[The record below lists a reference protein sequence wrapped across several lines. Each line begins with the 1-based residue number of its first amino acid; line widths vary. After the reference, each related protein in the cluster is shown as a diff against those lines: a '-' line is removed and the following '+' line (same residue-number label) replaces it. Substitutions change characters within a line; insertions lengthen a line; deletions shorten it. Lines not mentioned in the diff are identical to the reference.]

1 VAIAERVNMEQSISN
16 YMQHLDL
23 GAEPF
28 TNPGDYFYAGA
39 DRRNS
44 LDQMVH
50 YCRFSEQLVV
60 LAAEPGSGKTTL
72 VDATVSQLH
81 TVIDCCRVPAGDISS
96 SESIAA
102 TFGRVLKLSMQSP
115 SIKDFLVALRS
126 RTVVDQ
132 EPEPVLIIVEEAERL
147 PLAQLESLVKLHELA
162 RNSLHLMLVGTMPLK
177 RRIEKIAIENPHI
190 KLFALKPLSM
200 EELESYIAGLL
211 QSAGFTGEQPLSQD
225 QLIVLHEQSGGNIAA
240 INRMMP
246 LLLEN
251 NVQQQAVS
259 KREFIPRA
267 HILAVAVLV
276 VAVVVALVFEFGMGE
291 STAPE
296 VKRTARE
303 LPVILPPQQVERV
316 AQVVERQVAAKVVL
330 KPVESV
336 SPAEVERTPVPEP
349 KPVAAKP
356 APLEVVNKPQV
367 TAKAETK
374 PKLEPKPKLAAPQ
387 SQTGLVAR
395 EQRLLALDPGVF
407 MLQVLGSSSESG
419 VRDYVKRYVGQ
430 LPVSYF
436 RAEMRQKPWY
446 VVVVG
451 PYTSR
456 ELAEQAVQK
465 FPLKVQKQQPWVR
478 SAASIQEAIKSRSQR

>member
-1 VAIAERVNMEQSISN
+1 VAIAESVNMEQSISN

-23 GAEPF
+23 GAESL

-60 LAAEPGSGKTTL
+60 LAAEQGSGKTTL

-81 TVIDCCRVPAGDISS
+81 AVIDCCRVPAGDISS

-102 TFGRVLKLSMQSP
+102 AFGRVLKLSMPSP

-147 PLAQLESLVKLHELA
+147 PLAHLENLVKLHELA
-162 RNSLHLMLVGTMPLK
+162 RNSMHLILVGTMPLK
-177 RRIEKIAIENPHI
+177 RRIDKIAIENPHI
-190 KLFALKPLSM
+190 KLFALKPLSLV
-200 EELESYIAGLL
+200 ELESYIAGLL
-211 QSAGFTGEQPLSQD
+211 QSVGFTGEQPLSQD
-225 QLIVLHEQSGGNIAA
+225 QLIVLHEQAAGNIAA

-246 LLLEN
+246 MLLEN
-251 NVQQQAVS
+251 SVQQQTVS
-259 KREFIPRA
+259 KRKFIPLA
-267 HILAVAVLV
+267 HILAVAVLI
-276 VAVVVALVFEFGMGE
+276 VAVLAALVFEFGMGE
-291 STAPE
+291 SLAPA
-296 VKRTARE
+296 VKRTTRE
-303 LPVILPPQQVERV
+303 LPVILPPQPIERV
-316 AQVVERQVAAKVVL
+316 APVAQRQAVAKAVL
-330 KPVESV
+330 EPVESA
-336 SPAEVERTPVPEP
+336 SPAEVEEKPKPKAKPVVAKPVPVVAV
-349 KPVAAKP
+349 KPSVAAQ
-356 APLEVVNKPQV
+356 AEARPQ
-367 TAKAETK
+367 
-374 PKLEPKPKLAAPQ
+374 PEPKPKLA
-387 SQTGLVAR
+387 SLSGSTGLVVR
-395 EQRLLALDPGVF
+395 EQRLLALDPGMF
-407 MLQVLGSSSESG
+407 MLQVLGSSSEEG
-419 VRDYVKRYVGQ
+419 VREYVKRYVGR

-451 PYTSR
+451 PYASR

-478 SAASIQEAIKSRSQR
+478 SAASIQEAIKSRSPR